1 MKERGIRS
9 MELSSYGGVIA
20 SYALS
25 VVGAEYRSDH
35 QRK

>member
-1 MKERGIRS
+1 
-9 MELSSYGGVIA
+9 MELSSYGGLIA